1 MSTVKDFTSQSWC
14 EECRT
19 GECVGEHAS
28 FARYTPA
35 TGGASRDWFFPA
47 EDKAGSVIVPGAT
60 LTAMFHES
68 LLYPGSADDAPHVAL
83 SVPDG
88 EVFLRA
94 HEARQLA
101 GYLTMLADRIEGSND
116 D

>member
-1 MSTVKDFTSQSWC
+1 MSAAKDFTHQQWC

-19 GECVGEHAS
+19 KACVGEHAS
-28 FARYTPA
+28 FARHTPA

-60 LTAMFHES
+60 VTILFYEN
-68 LLYPGSADDAPHVAL
+68 LLHPGSSDDAPHIAL
-83 SVPDG
+83 AVTEG
-88 EVFLRA
+88 EVYFRA

-101 GYLTMLADRIEGSND
+101 EHLTTLAQRIEDAS
-116 D
+116 